1 LTDHPKTTGSTAFIG
16 GGHANVIKSLSI
28 SKQSSIRLSN
38 PPPASAK
45 QTNPLSAGRRVQ
57 LTILKRAM
65 GFHRSLPN
73 SSQTTLLKLKEA
85 RFRDGYW
92 PNAKLFMFPMYWPIP
107 NTLTWRRQLPA
118 FVPYLVFQ
126 CCAKMRTLG
135 YQPPF
140 LSDDGRR
147 HHGRERARSRF
158 NIYNPSAADCG
169 AWEGRPI
176 GTLFAA
182 AHLVR

>member
-1 LTDHPKTTGSTAFIG
+1 VPVIPIRCARPVVGRRQQCKSKYLTDHLKSTNSIDFIG
-16 GGHANVIKSLSI
+16 GGHANVIKSPSI
-28 SKQSSIRLSN
+28 SNQSSIRLSN

-45 QTNPLSAGRRVQ
+45 QTKPLSAGRKAQ

-73 SSQTTLLKLKEA
+73 SSQPTLLKLKEA
-85 RFRDGYW
+85 RFRDGRW

-126 CCAKMRTLG
+126 CCAKEC
-135 YQPPF
+135 Q
-140 LSDDGRR
+140 
-147 HHGRERARSRF
+147 
-158 NIYNPSAADCG
+158 
-169 AWEGRPI
+169 
-176 GTLFAA
+176 
-182 AHLVR
+182 

>member
-28 SKQSSIRLSN
+28 SNQSSPRLSN

-45 QTNPLSAGRRVQ
+45 QTKPLSAGRKAQ

-73 SSQTTLLKLKEA
+73 SSQPTLLKLKEA
-85 RFRDGYW
+85 RFRDGRW

-107 NTLTWRRQLPA
+107 NTLNVAQTIA
-118 FVPYLVFQ
+118 GF
-126 CCAKMRTLG
+126 RTLLG
-135 YQPPF
+135 VPM
-140 LSDDGRR
+140 L
-147 HHGRERARSRF
+147 RE
-158 NIYNPSAADCG
+158 G
-169 AWEGRPI
+169 VPI
-176 GTLFAA
+176 GVITLAQYS
-182 AHLVR
+182 VRHSTRGKLSWW